1 MAMFLMKIF
10 RVIILALNFCLS
22 DFGYRLAHLCFA
34 LGTGYF
40 CFGLPLVIFYLVF
53 YFLVLE
59 LLVERFVFTTAKR
72 NLLHQDGKHILA
84 MLDEE
89 MDKPD

>member
-1 MAMFLMKIF
+1 MKIF

-34 LGTGYF
+34 LFTGYF

-59 LLVERFVFTTAKR
+59 LLVERYVFTTLKR
-72 NLLHQDGKHILA
+72 KLLYLEGREILN

-89 MDKPD
+89 MNQPD